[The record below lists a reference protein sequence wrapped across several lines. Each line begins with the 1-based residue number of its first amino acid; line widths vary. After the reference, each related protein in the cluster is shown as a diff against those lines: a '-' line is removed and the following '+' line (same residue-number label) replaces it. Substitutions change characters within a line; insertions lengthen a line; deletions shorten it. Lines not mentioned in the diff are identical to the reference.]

1 MKIQQAFKFKLR
13 PGKASEAAMFRMV
26 GSCRFVWNK
35 LLALNLA
42 RLNRGQRV
50 LHWVAM
56 ANLLP
61 TMKKVWPWL
70 ASDAYSHNLQQ
81 VCKKLHDAFQRMFKK
96 GTIHSGRKPKFKRR
110 DQVSSARFPSALKV
124 EGNRIKIPKIG
135 WVRFF
140 KSREIEGTIKNATL
154 KLESTGWF
162 VSVQTEREI
171 EQPVHPH
178 SSEVG
183 IDVGIARFATLS
195 DGTHIEPICAFKKH
209 QDKLAKAQRVLARKV
224 KFSSNWKKQKKLIGR
239 IHSRIANIRRDFL
252 HKVSTGI
259 ANSHG
264 FVFVEDLKVS
274 SMSRSAAGTVEN
286 PGKNVRAKRG
296 LNRSILDSG
305 WSMFREMLA
314 YKLAWRGGQLVAVP
328 PAYTS
333 QKCPE
338 CGYIAK
344 ENRRSQSVF
353 ECVQCGHSANAD
365 VNAAINILRAGQAL
379 CGARELFYA

>member
-13 PGKASEAAMFRMV
+13 PSKASEAAMFRMV

-81 VCKKLHDAFQRMFKK
+81 VCKKLHDAFQRMFKR
-96 GTIHSGRKPKFKRR
+96 GAIHSGRKPRFKRR
-110 DQVSSARFPSALKV
+110 GQVSSARFPSALKI

-135 WVRFF
+135 WVGFR
-140 KSREIEGTIKNATL
+140 KSREIEGTVKNVTL

-162 VSVQTEREI
+162 VSIQTEREI
-171 EQPVHPH
+171 EQPVHP
-178 SSEVG
+178 SVSEVG
-183 IDVGIARFATLS
+183 IDVGITRFATLS
-195 DGTHIEPICAFKKH
+195 DGTYINPICAFKKH
-209 QDKLAKAQRVLARKV
+209 KGKLAKAQRSLARKK
-224 KFSSNWKKQKKLIGR
+224 KFSSNWKKQKRIISR

-252 HKVSTGI
+252 HKTSTSI

-264 FVFVEDLKVS
+264 TVFVEDLKVS

-286 PGKNVRAKRG
+286 PGKNVKAKSG
-296 LNRSILDSG
+296 LNRSILDQG

-314 YKLAWRGGQLVAVP
+314 YKLAWRGGRLVAVP

-333 QKCPE
+333 QQCPE
-338 CGYIAK
+338 CGCVAK
-344 ENRRSQSVF
+344 ENRKSQSEFCCV
-353 ECVQCGHSANAD
+353 ECGYSGNAD
-365 VNAAINILRAGQAL
+365 HVGAINVLRVGQAHCGGLQL
-379 CGARELFYA
+379 CAQ